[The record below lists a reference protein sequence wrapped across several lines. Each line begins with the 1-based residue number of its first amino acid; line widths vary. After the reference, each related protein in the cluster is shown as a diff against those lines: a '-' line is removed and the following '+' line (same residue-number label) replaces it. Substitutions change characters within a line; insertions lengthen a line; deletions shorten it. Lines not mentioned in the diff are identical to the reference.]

1 MAKTKYNKYD
11 SREEQKAAQKFQAEV
26 IGRNLSKT
34 VRELGKLPDCSNA
47 ELRESMRLDLVK
59 FAKTCYPHIVTSEF
73 GKPHLDLLA
82 ALQSAVLNGESACLA
97 LPRGYGKSSL
107 ALIAA
112 TWAIL
117 YAHRR
122 YIVLIGA
129 SASAGQRLIRNIRSE
144 LLYNPILGAD
154 GVTPDSDDSNL
165 TDGGLYPEVTY
176 PIRKIGNM
184 HARAAGQIYKGVP
197 TRITLATD
205 RIVLPTIEGSFC
217 SGLIIESTGLN
228 GEIRG
233 KNHTTSAGS
242 LRPDLVLVDDPQ
254 TDKSARSATQVEN
267 RYNLI
272 SGCLSGLSAVDR
284 PIAMVASVTVVE
296 DGDLACR
303 LLTAPHWRS
312 VKYGVVN
319 KLPNEEQLELW
330 SDYNNLRVKLI
341 ADGLNDKEIQ
351 QELNAFFLLHQDAMT
366 GEMEPTWAA
375 FQNPGDISPLQK
387 IMQLYYEDFGA
398 FVRERMNDPALAQ
411 TLEQTR
417 LTVEGLEGKINNYKR
432 GTVPI
437 DVEAITCGCDS
448 QTIGIYFCIVGH
460 AVDGTCYVLD
470 YGKLPKGRK
479 NLPGLYGDK
488 PLEECVYLGYTDLL
502 RVLLNR
508 RFTRVDGLEMNI
520 GKILCDASHGATSAK
535 VQQAIIDCQDP
546 RIQPVFGRA
555 STPDTLLFSK
565 KKPGELSGQG
575 WRMPPIRAAKDAN
588 GNRLINPRHV
598 LLDVNSWKSTL
609 RSKLLARQGTAGNM
623 SIFNDAAANHREF
636 FLHLTSEKANVLT
649 GKYGTIDV
657 WRLLPNRQN
666 HYWDVLNYATAA
678 GSMVTFN
685 GGAASRNPYVNSQ
698 FERKRV
704 KLSEI
709 QRQKTRN

>member
-1 MAKTKYNKYD
+1 MAKTKYKKYET
-11 SREEQKAAQKFQAEV
+11 REEQQAAAVYQSELA
-26 IGRNLSKT
+26 GREKSKT
-34 VRELGKLPDCSNA
+34 VRELGEIPRCSNA
-47 ELRESMRLDLVK
+47 ELRESMRYDLIK
-59 FAKTCYPHIVTSEF
+59 FARECYPHIVTAEF
-73 GKPHLDLLA
+73 GKPHLDLLH

-129 SASAGQRLIRNIRSE
+129 SAAAGQRLIRNIRSE
-144 LLYNPILGAD
+144 LLYNPILGD
-154 GVTPDSDDSNL
+154 PNVTPDSENDNMEN
-165 TDGGLYPEVTY
+165 GGLFPEVTF
-176 PIRKIGNM
+176 PIRKIGNLN
-184 HARAAGQIYKGVP
+184 ARAAGQIYHGEP
-197 TRITLATD
+197 TRTTSSKD
-205 RIVLPTIEGSFC
+205 RIILPTISGSPC
-217 SGLIIESTGLN
+217 SGLVIESTGLN

-319 KLPNEEQLELW
+319 KLPTEEQLELW

-351 QELNAFFLLHQDAMT
+351 KELNEFFLSHQDEMT
-366 GEMEPTWAA
+366 GEMKPTWNA

-398 FVRERMNDPALAQ
+398 FVRERMNDPQLAQ
-411 TLEQTR
+411 TLEQSK

-460 AVDGTCYVLD
+460 ATDGTCYILD

-502 RVLLNR
+502 KVLLNR
-508 RFTRVDGLEMNI
+508 RFTRVDGLELPI
-520 GKILCDASHGATSAK
+520 GKILCDASHGATSAR

-555 STPDTLLFSK
+555 STPDTQLFTK
-565 KKPGELSGQG
+565 KKPGELAGQG
-575 WRMPPIRAAKDAN
+575 WRMPPVRSVKDAN

-623 SIFNDAAANHREF
+623 SVFCDAPANHREF
-636 FLHLTSEKANVLT
+636 FLHLTSERANLLT

-657 WRLLPNRQN
+657 WKLLPNRQN

-678 GSMVTFN
+678 GSMVTFT
-685 GGAASRNPYVNSQ
+685 GGSPSRNPFVNSQ
-698 FERKRV
+698 FDRGRV

-709 QRQKTRN
+709 QRKRKY